1 MERLYLERICIGAYG
16 RLYDAA
22 LGPLSPGLNV
32 VYGKNESG
40 KTTLASFVG
49 GVLYGWEDARGS
61 RNVYKPAGAQR
72 HGSLIFRSV
81 DTGQTIELSRERN
94 VDGLQAD
101 PSWGARI
108 LEGVEKETFRTFF
121 SLDADELRGLDCEQG
136 AAARLLTAS
145 SGTQESPA
153 WALERL
159 DERIATLQSRA
170 AGVPYSFP
178 NLKKAKEE
186 CRAAIAEARAQ
197 SDACKKEAHEL
208 QGLEARIARQGEELA
223 RMHAEIETL
232 AACQTSCA
240 RCDQETLAARTAL
253 EAARQEYTAVAQQ
266 RRTACAAY
274 EGVPHFD
281 LNQERHAA
289 ALIAQFEQERA
300 AHERRVQEARDAFE
314 AARAQLDA
322 DTVRAAR
329 ARRPAWNL
337 ALAACLCG
345 VASAVLVVLV
355 SIGAQDAFVRAAGIL
370 TLAVAAGAAILA
382 AYSALRRKRAPHV
395 FDDGRET
402 LAASKS
408 ILDQRV
414 SELAAFDGRVAA
426 SLDALGL
433 AAAGGSLA
441 SARSLLEVVREAR
454 AIRAV
459 FSERRSAAADRMTLA
474 TARLGSLAHERAEA
488 LAAAGFDAQAPVAAV
503 EQRRMAC
510 VTARDELQASLQE
523 AHARAGELRRILSEA
538 EASHGLDRLKIERA
552 QLATREKESAQEL
565 AMLLLARRGLQ
576 EALDRWKKESQPEV
590 YARASKLMSL
600 LTQGAWIE
608 VLADEGEGVA
618 VADALHR
625 RRAPK
630 LLSMGTRQQLYLALR
645 IALLETQAEVGASLP
660 VFADDILV
668 NFDDE
673 RRSGAVAALADLAR
687 FRQVVVFTCHR
698 EVMEAF
704 ARHAGEHAV
713 LAL

>member
-1 MERLYLERICIGAYG
+1 MERLCLERICIGAYG
-16 RLYDAA
+16 RLYDAS

-61 RNVYKPAGAQR
+61 RNAYKPAGAKR
-72 HGSLIFRSV
+72 HGSLIFRSTE
-81 DTGQTIELSRERN
+81 TGQTVELSRERN
-94 VDGLQAD
+94 TDGLQAD
-101 PSWGARI
+101 PSWGSRV

-145 SGTQESPA
+145 AGTQESPA

-159 DERIATLQSRA
+159 DERIAALQSRA
-170 AGVPYSFP
+170 AGAPHSFP
-178 NLKKAKEE
+178 NLKKATDE
-186 CRAAIAEARAQ
+186 CRAAIAEARAK
-197 SDACKKEAHEL
+197 SDACKEEAHEL
-208 QGLEARIARQGEELA
+208 QGLEERIARQGEELA
-223 RMHAEIETL
+223 RIHAEIEAL
-232 AACQTSCA
+232 AACQASCA
-240 RCDQETLAARTAL
+240 RCDNEAREARAAL
-253 EAARQEYTAVAQQ
+253 EAARQEYAAVAQQ
-266 RRTACAAY
+266 RREACAPY

-289 ALIAQFEQERA
+289 ALVAQFEQERA
-300 AHERRVQEARDAFE
+300 ALTQRVQEARDAFE
-314 AARAQLDA
+314 AAHARLDA
-322 DTVRAAR
+322 ETVRTAR
-329 ARRPAWNL
+329 GRRPAWNL

-345 VASAVLVVLV
+345 VASAVLVVLMGM
-355 SIGAQDAFVRAAGIL
+355 GAQDVFVRAAGAL
-370 TLAVAAGAAILA
+370 TLAVAAGAAVLA
-382 AYSALRRKRAPHV
+382 AYSALKHRRARTFGGH
-395 FDDGRET
+395 ET

-408 ILDQRV
+408 ILDQRAL
-414 SELAAFDGRVAA
+414 ELASFDRRTAA
-426 SLDALGL
+426 ALDALGL
-433 AAAGGSLA
+433 SAAGGSLA
-441 SARSLLEVVREAR
+441 SARSLLDVVREAR
-454 AIRAV
+454 ATRAV
-459 FSERRSAAADRMTLA
+459 FSERRSAATDRMTLA
-474 TARLGSLAHERAEA
+474 TARLGSLAHERGEA
-488 LAAAGFDAQAPVAAV
+488 LAAVGFDAQAPVAAV
-503 EQRRMAC
+503 EQRRLAC
-510 VTARDELQASLQE
+510 IAARDELQASLQGC
-523 AHARAGELRRILSEA
+523 HARAGELRRILSEA
-538 EASHGLDRLKIERA
+538 EMSHELDKLKIERA
-552 QLATREKESAQEL
+552 QLATRERESAQEL
-565 AMLLLARRGLQ
+565 AMLLLARRSLQ

-590 YARASKLMSL
+590 YARASKLMAL

-625 RRAPK
+625 RRPPR

-645 IALLETQAEVGASLP
+645 IALLETQADVGASLP

-687 FRQVVVFTCHR
+687 FRQVVVFTCHH